1 MRRLILIGFVAL
13 VLPACGFK
21 PMYGQ
26 SAESPAVIQKL
37 GAVTVETID
46 NRLGQ
51 LVRGAIMDRATP
63 RGEPANP
70 LFLLKVHVIEER
82 EDVGIRQDASITR
95 ANFRLSAQFSLVEID
110 TDTVLI
116 TGTTWSQ
123 TAFDVVQQD
132 FSTVTAELD
141 AQRRLAE
148 EVADEITARMA
159 AYFDREN

>member
-1 MRRLILIGFVAL
+1 MRRFILIGLVAL

-26 SAESPAVIQKL
+26 NAESPAVLQKL
-37 GAVTVETID
+37 RAVSIDTID
-46 NRLGQ
+46 DRLGQ
-51 LVRGAIMDRATP
+51 LVRNAIVDRVTPGGAS
-63 RGEPANP
+63 ANP
-70 LFLLKVHVIEER
+70 LFLLKVNVIEER

-95 ANFRLSAQFSLVEID
+95 ANFRLSAQFSLVEIN

-141 AQRRLAE
+141 AQQRLAE
-148 EVADEITARMA
+148 EIADEITTRMA
-159 AYFDREN
+159 VYFDREN